1 MRMHTRL
8 ACLIPA
14 LIAMICLATRP
25 AAAADTSP
33 TEMLEDF
40 VHYALTAQVE
50 MAKAN
55 GEALLDSDLSDES
68 IAALVDEDPRL
79 RDRLPVAIRWARE
92 VPGLVEIAGALEA
105 RVEKGRI
112 DLARDEARILESIDM
127 LGGTR
132 RARSLART
140 RLVEAGE
147 YAVPMMLV
155 ALGDPATSPDVEL
168 GLTST
173 LPMLGREAVLPLA
186 AALPNVPDSQ
196 QVLIINTLADI
207 GYPHAA
213 AALAETGRNPEATDV
228 VVAASAR
235 ALKRLGWEDSDMS
248 LAGLHVQLSED
259 YLREMEHLRAR
270 PTLVQDTEGDL
281 VSMQSVWGW
290 HDHAGLVSQLVPTD
304 LYWPTMAVR
313 HADAARSIDPNN
325 DAALVNFVAGNLR
338 LENRLG
344 NRDVDLPVPDLERSP
359 SFHATVHGPAV
370 ARAVLLM
377 AIDQNDPVMARDALA
392 ALARTGGSASLLDGG
407 SREAITEALAHDD
420 QRVRYDAA
428 LVVARAMPDRYFAG
442 SNRVVPLLGGA
453 VQGGAGR
460 QAAVVGGSPSDQQR
474 ADDWLRAADYQI
486 AAAAASWD
494 ALHASTR
501 AGGLDLAVV
510 YGGDASSWHGLIE
523 AGVPVVLIVPD
534 ADLEETRMATA
545 DVHGLGVL
553 KAGGSEQAFDAV
565 LSSLGLAKPLDEG
578 DRRYYATE
586 SLAALR
592 DLAMARPA
600 GLDAAEAAPQ
610 LERALAEDDGPQ
622 QLMVAEVLAVINEPS
637 AQQAIVDA
645 ALNSTDEWQQAALLD
660 LAAASAR
667 RFGDQVSPRQAADL
681 RKFIASARGDVADA
695 AARLY
700 GALDRGDAAS
710 ADASGS

>member
-1 MRMHTRL
+1 MRMHPRL
-8 ACLIPA
+8 ACVTMA
-14 LIAMICLATRP
+14 LIVAICVAARP
-25 AAAADTSP
+25 VAAADASP

-55 GEALLDSDLSDES
+55 GEALLDSDLSDEA

-92 VPGLVEIAGALEA
+92 VPGLVDIAGALET

-112 DLARDEARILESIDM
+112 DLARDEARILEAIDM

-147 YAVPMMLV
+147 HAVPMMLV
-155 ALGDPATSPDVEL
+155 ALGDPSTSPDVEL

-186 AALPNVPDSQ
+186 AALPNVPDGQ
-196 QVLIINTLADI
+196 QVMIINTLADI

-213 AALAETGRNPEATDV
+213 AALAETGRHPEATDV

-235 ALKRLGWEDSDMS
+235 ALQRLGWEDPAVD
-248 LAGLHVQLSED
+248 LAGLHVQLAED

-270 PTLVQDTEGDL
+270 PTLVLDSEGDL
-281 VSMQSVWGW
+281 VPMQTVWGW
-290 HDHAGLVSQLVPTD
+290 HDHGGLVSQLVPTD

-313 HADAARSIDPNN
+313 HADTARSIDPDN

-344 NRDVDLPVPDLERSP
+344 NRDVELPVPDLDRSP

-370 ARAVLLM
+370 ARAVLLR
-377 AIDQNDPVMARDALA
+377 AIDQDDALMARDALA

-428 LVVARAMPDRYFAG
+428 LVVARAMPDQYFAG
-442 SNRVVPLLGGA
+442 SNRVVPLLGAA
-453 VQGGAGR
+453 VQGGSGR
-460 QAAVVGGSPSDQQR
+460 QAAVVGGTPAQQQT
-474 ADDWLRAADYQI
+474 AEDWLHDAGYQI
-486 AAAAASWD
+486 AGVAASWD
-494 ALHASTR
+494 SLHTSTR

-510 YGGDASSWHGLIE
+510 YGGGPPAWQALSE
-523 AGVPVVLIVPD
+523 AGVPVVLIVP
-534 ADLEETRMATA
+534 ASDLDETRLATA
-545 DVHGLGVL
+545 NVHGLGVL
-553 KAGGSEQAFDAV
+553 KAGASGQAFEA
-565 LSSLGLAKPLDEG
+565 LLGSLGFARPLDDG
-578 DRRYYATE
+578 DRQFYASE

-592 DLAMARPA
+592 DLAMARPT

-610 LERALAEDDGPQ
+610 LERALTEDDGPQ

-645 ALNSTDEWQQAALLD
+645 ALHATDPWQQSALLD

-681 RKFIASARGDVADA
+681 RTFIASARGDVADA

-700 GALDRGDAAS
+700 GALDRGDAVS
-710 ADASGS
+710 ADAGGS